1 MAKKEERMPRL
12 TVRRAL
18 LAAAVLPLVLAP
30 LGAQSQTFPSKPI
43 RWIVPYAAG
52 GPADIIAR
60 AMQPKMQENLGQP
73 VIIDNRPGGNSNI
86 GHEMA
91 ARAAPDGYTILYVV
105 PNVVTNPLLYRN
117 MVDPVKDLA
126 PVAKIT
132 SQAYVLVANPAFP
145 AKTVGDIID
154 IARKRG
160 VNCASG
166 GGLPGFGCMW
176 FKSYSKADFTHV
188 QYKGNGPAMNDLLGG
203 QVNIMID
210 LFNTALPQVK
220 AGKVRAIALT
230 GHKRGMPL
238 PDLPVISETIPG
250 FVLEGWHGVMIAP
263 GTPAP
268 IVDRLNQAI
277 RYALADPAVAKRIT
291 ESSIEV
297 TPSSPAEF
305 EKTIQEDWLK
315 YSRITQD
322 AGIKPE

>member
-1 MAKKEERMPRL
+1 MPSLCFRS
-12 TVRRAL
+12 A
-18 LAAAVLPLVLAP
+18 LAAAAAFSVALATATAS
-30 LGAQSQTFPSKPI
+30 AQGFPDKPI

-52 GPADIIAR
+52 GPADFIAR
-60 AMQPKMQENLGQP
+60 TMQPKMQENLGQP
-73 VIIDNRPGGNSNI
+73 VVIDNRPGGNSNI

-91 ARAAPDGYTILYVV
+91 SNAAPDGYTIVYVV
-105 PNVVTNPLLYRN
+105 PNVVTNPLLYKK
-117 MVDPVKDLA
+117 MVDPMKDLV

-132 SQAYVLVANPAFP
+132 SQAYLLVANPRLGV
-145 AKTVGDIID
+145 KTVGDIID
-154 IARKRG
+154 LAHKRG

-188 QYKGNGPAMNDLLGG
+188 LYKGNGPAMNDLIGG
-203 QVNIMID
+203 QVDILID

-220 AGKVRAIALT
+220 AGHARAIALT

-238 PDLPVISETIPG
+238 PDLPTVAETIPG
-250 FVLEGWHGVMIAP
+250 FVLEGWHGVMTTP

-268 IVDRLNQAI
+268 VIDRLNQAI
-277 RYALADPAVAKRIT
+277 RFALSDPGVIKRIT
-291 ESSIEV
+291 DSSIEV

-305 EKTIQEDWLK
+305 AATLKEDWAK
-315 YSRITQD
+315 YSRITQE